1 MFIPVP
7 GSRFFSRPVSRI
19 PDTGKKSTGS
29 RIRNAGDSISRLPCF
44 LFHVRTSPE
53 VCRVTLFLILHYFQE
68 EEEDLPEE
76 PIVPVIRQQDNK
88 ARTSKERRIS
98 EDVERS
104 RRIAAEVGTLF
115 MCILPPSPPPPPLG
129 GADPE
134 SVGFGTFFHDPDSKI
149 FPDSDLV
156 MK

>member
-1 MFIPVP
+1 MCAKAQ
-7 GSRFFSRPVSRI
+7 RFAALHFSLSCI
-19 PDTGKKSTGS
+19 
-29 RIRNAGDSISRLPCF
+29 I
-44 LFHVRTSPE
+44 
-53 VCRVTLFLILHYFQE
+53 FQE

-115 MCILPPSPPPPPLG
+115 MCILPQRCG
-129 GADPE
+129 TGT
-134 SVGFGTFFHDPDSKI
+134 VGTVTF
-149 FPDSDLV
+149 
-156 MK
+156 